1 MPEQRAEMKSRGRRM
16 DDDDGRIR
24 GSEAG
29 WEGVVQG
36 GETRR
41 LEKRATYNVI
51 EFLLWLISHIHF
63 IMLSWLCARV
73 YCRNFSLI
81 SESMSILTD

>member
-1 MPEQRAEMKSRGRRM
+1 MVESGEVKLGGRV
-16 DDDDGRIR
+16 
-24 GSEAG
+24 SCK
-29 WEGVVQG
+29 G

>member
-24 GSEAG
+24 GGEAG

-41 LEKRATYNVI
+41 LGKKGNIQCY
-51 EFLLWLISHIHF
+51 
-63 IMLSWLCARV
+63 
-73 YCRNFSLI
+73 
-81 SESMSILTD
+81 

>member
-36 GETRR
+36 GR
-41 LEKRATYNVI
+41 LGDWKKGQHTM
-51 EFLLWLISHIHF
+51 LLSF
-63 IMLSWLCARV
+63 C
-73 YCRNFSLI
+73 CG
-81 SESMSILTD
+81 